1 MSFLKRLQNSPL
13 SRFAGRAG
21 IIVICRVTGALLT
34 LAYTF
39 LLAKVAP
46 AGEVGTAFA
55 ALSLA
60 LLLSVVAS
68 LNVETGSIR
77 YLPLY
82 LEKNR
87 RADAAGFVKYCRYVV
102 LGMCGIGVILGIPYV
117 WFWDDGSLHRAFLVA
132 LIVAPV
138 AANTRIN
145 SKHATALGLVLQGT
159 LPRILIR
166 PLLFT
171 VVLLVC
177 NGADIKLTATEI
189 MVVFLATTVLTS
201 ILQWRLMR
209 HAMEFCRDTTAQFSE
224 RRDWT
229 TLGLMLIPMLLMAE
243 YMRNIVIL
251 SSSLVIPD
259 AAVAQLGISLSLVG
273 VLSFGVT
280 AIDMTLSPLI
290 ARALVNDN
298 RRRASRLLMFCGI
311 AKLGGLAVGIPLFYV
326 LVPHAVALL
335 GPEYAG
341 IEKGFLILVMIPF
354 SNALFGPANVVLNV
368 LGLRRALF
376 WSTLTGGLVLLAATL
391 LGGMLYGLTGVML
404 GAAGAMFAYS
414 AMQSVISHRY
424 ASINTTFLSHFIYL
438 RQESRTE
445 QR

>member
-1 MSFLKRLQNSPL
+1 MSFWKRLQNSPL

-46 AGEVGTAFA
+46 ASEVGTAFA

-82 LEKNR
+82 LEKNQ

-117 WFWDDGSLHRAFLVA
+117 WIWDDGSLHRAFLVA
-132 LIVAPV
+132 LIVSPV

-177 NGADIKLTATEI
+177 DGAHIKLTATEI

-201 ILQWRLMR
+201 ILQWRLIH

-273 VLSFGVT
+273 VLSFGLT

-354 SNALFGPANVVLNV
+354 SKALFGPANVVLNV

-445 QR
+445 ER

>member
-46 AGEVGTAFA
+46 AAEVGIAFA

-60 LLLSVVAS
+60 LLLSVLAS
-68 LNVETGSIR
+68 LNVEAGSIR

-87 RADAAGFVKYCRYVV
+87 PGDAAGFVKFCRYVV
-102 LGMCGIGVILGIPYV
+102 LGMCGLGLVIGVPYMLI
-117 WFWDDGSLHRAFLVA
+117 WDEGSVHRAFLVA
-132 LIVAPV
+132 LIVAPL

-166 PLLFT
+166 PMLFT

-177 NGADIKLTATEI
+177 EGAGISLTATEI
-189 MVVFLATTVLTS
+189 MTIFLATTLLTS
-201 ILQWRLMR
+201 LLQWRLIR
-209 HAMEFCRDTTAQFSE
+209 HAMAFCRDNTAQFSE

-229 TLGLMLIPMLLMAE
+229 TLGLMLIPMLVMAE

-273 VLSFGVT
+273 VLSFGLT
-280 AIDMTLSPLI
+280 AVDMTLSPLI

-298 RRRASRLLMFCGI
+298 RQRASRLLMFCGI
-311 AKLGGLAVGIPLFYV
+311 AKLGGLAIGIPLFYV

-341 IEKGFLILVMIPF
+341 IEKGFLILVIIPF
-354 SNALFGPANVVLNV
+354 SKALFGPANVVLNV
-368 LGLRRALF
+368 LGLRQALF
-376 WSTLTGGLVLLAATL
+376 WGTLCGTLVLFGATI
-391 LGGMLYGLTGVML
+391 LGGMFYGLTGVMI
-404 GAAGAMFAYS
+404 GAAGSMFAFS
-414 AMQSVISHRY
+414 AMQCAISHRL

-438 RQESRTE
+438 RRTHPTA
-445 QR
+445 QS